1 MHGKPVETGHRRHG
15 GSARLIP
22 LAVLAFGLA
31 GFFLFGLDRYVSVE
45 ALRQHRH
52 WLADQVSHHALAAAL
67 AYVGLYCV
75 VVATSVPGGAVL
87 TVAGGF
93 LFGPVLGAAYAVV
106 GATAGATVLF
116 LAARHA
122 GAGRLRARVGG
133 VVARMEDGFR
143 RHALNYLLFLRLV
156 PLFPFW
162 LVNLV
167 PAFLNVPLSTYVV
180 GTFVGI
186 IPATVVFALVGD
198 GIAAVLE
205 TGGEADLGVIL
216 QPRFL
221 LPMLG
226 LGLLALVPVVYHKT
240 RRHRR

>member
-1 MHGKPVETGHRRHG
+1 MHGKPRERGHRRHG
-15 GSARLIP
+15 GPARLAP
-22 LAVLAFGLA
+22 LAVLALGLVA
-31 GFFLFGLDRYVSVE
+31 FFAFGLDRYVSLE

-52 WLADQVSHHALAAAL
+52 GLADYVHHHALAAAL
-67 AYVGLYCV
+67 AYIGVYCV
-75 VVATSVPGGAVL
+75 AVATSVPGGAVL

-93 LFGPVLGAAYAVV
+93 LFGPVLGTVYAV
-106 GATAGATVLF
+106 AGATVGATLLF

-122 GAGRLRARVGG
+122 GAGALRAKVGG
-133 VVARMEDGFR
+133 FVARMEDGFR

-167 PAFLNVPLSTYVV
+167 PAFLNVPLSTYVI
-180 GTFVGI
+180 GTFVGV
-186 IPATVVFALVGD
+186 IPATLVFALVGD
-198 GIAAVLE
+198 GIAAVVE
-205 TGGEADLGVIL
+205 TGGEADLGIIL

-221 LPMLG
+221 LPLVG
-226 LGLLALVPVVYHKT
+226 LGLLALVPVVYNKA